1 MSPGRALAVT
11 YRPNGAAHG
20 YRPRPVCQAADALRR
35 AEPLGSAPFP
45 DWREVLAKR
54 RPPRRTDAVNRVV
67 TLGTGGGSNPK
78 ATRCGFANAVV
89 VGDAAYVVDA
99 GEGVHAQLWR
109 AGLTMNPNFR
119 RQVRRPVIRGVFVTH
134 LHADHVVDL
143 ANLFVGSWPPHVVDV
158 IGPGPAGLPIP
169 MFPPDADRPLP
180 IADDPTP
187 GLRAFV
193 THQLAAFAYNIN
205 VRVLDE
211 GRSPLPDSIRVRE
224 INVAANSAQDGGSE
238 ATDLILDVTA
248 SAASPADAAPAMD
261 PVEVFRDDERGV
273 VVSAILVQH
282 APVFPAF
289 GYRFDTPTGSV
300 AFSGDT
306 GECDNVVRLAK
317 DADVLVHEVI
327 DLPSLLARVTHL
339 PNFDSVR
346 NHLASSHS
354 TPEQVGRVATA
365 AGVRTL
371 VLSHLVPGDVEIAEE
386 EWEAAVRPHFAG
398 EIVCGVDLDE
408 YPLGP

>member
-1 MSPGRALAVT
+1 M
-11 YRPNGAAHG
+11 
-20 YRPRPVCQAADALRR
+20 
-35 AEPLGSAPFP
+35 P
-45 DWREVLAKR
+45 DWREVLASR
-54 RPPRRTDAVNRVV
+54 RPSRRSEAANRVI

-89 VGDAAYVVDA
+89 VGDTAYLVDA
-99 GEGVHAQLWR
+99 GEGVHPQLWR
-109 AGLTMNPNFR
+109 AGLTMNPGFR
-119 RQVRRPVIRGVFVTH
+119 RQFARPVVRCVFVTH
-134 LHADHVVDL
+134 LHADHIVDL
-143 ANLFVGSWPPHVVDV
+143 ANLFVGSWPPHVVDL

-169 MFPPDADRPLP
+169 MFPPDAERPLP
-180 IADDPTP
+180 IPDEPTP

-193 THQLAAFAYNIN
+193 DHQMRSFAYNIN

-211 GRSPLPDSIRVRE
+211 GRPPLPESIRVRE
-224 INVAANSAQDGGSE
+224 INVAGCVGE

-248 SAASPADAAPAMD
+248 SAASPADAAPAME
-261 PVEVFRDDERGV
+261 PVEVYRDDERGV
-273 VVSAILVQH
+273 AVSAALVQH

-327 DLPSLLARVTHL
+327 DLASLESRIAHL
-339 PNFDSVR
+339 PNFESVR
-346 NHLASSHS
+346 NHLAMSHT

-371 VLSHLVPGDVEIAEE
+371 VLSHLVPGDIELAEE
-386 EWEAAVRPHFAG
+386 QWEAAVRPHFDG

-408 YPLGP
+408 FELSRLTTSD